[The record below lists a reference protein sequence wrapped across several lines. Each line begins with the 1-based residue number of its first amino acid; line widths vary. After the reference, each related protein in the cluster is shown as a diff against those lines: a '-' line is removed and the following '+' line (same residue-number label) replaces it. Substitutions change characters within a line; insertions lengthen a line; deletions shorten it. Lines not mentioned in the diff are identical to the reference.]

1 MKNWY
6 RSKTVWGAIAVI
18 LASLMQLAGYEFGTA
33 EQAELTD
40 TLSGLAGTVG
50 GLLALYGRVTARLP
64 ISQK

>member
-1 MKNWY
+1 MKTWY
-6 RSKTVWGAIAVI
+6 RSKTVWGALAVI
-18 LASLMQLAGYEFGTA
+18 LASLMQLAGYEFGMA

-40 TLSGLAGTVG
+40 ALSGLAGTVG